1 MTMGY
6 ILLWF
11 IAVGAFMHIRW
22 FFAVFGS
29 AKALIEYKKKL
40 KSKKFY
46 TEEEVEQMRMTLSQ
60 PNNLNSQIQS

>member
-40 KSKKFY
+40 KSK
-46 TEEEVEQMRMTLSQ
+46 RL
-60 PNNLNSQIQS
+60 